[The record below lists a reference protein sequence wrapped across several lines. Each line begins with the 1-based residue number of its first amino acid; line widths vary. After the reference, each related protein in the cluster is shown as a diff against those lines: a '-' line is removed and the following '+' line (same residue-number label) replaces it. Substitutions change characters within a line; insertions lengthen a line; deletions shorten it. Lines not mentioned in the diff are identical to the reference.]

1 MNEKEKAI
9 AGINAIIDRENPPEL
24 NLYIVMLEHLAK
36 EGLIDV
42 FDVYDAITE
51 LRREM
56 GLEEIAY
63 EDKEPVQAKD
73 NKGDQEKGP

>member
-9 AGINAIIDRENPPEL
+9 AGINAIID
-24 NLYIVMLEHLAK
+24 IVMLEHLAK
-36 EGLIDV
+36 EELIDV

-51 LRREM
+51 LRKEM
-56 GLEEIAY
+56 VLEEIAY

-73 NKGDQEKGP
+73 NKGDKEKGS